1 MNDFTN
7 KYNTKLSPEQETQ
20 FLNWAAANN
29 RLNDLADYD
38 MRGAWAN
45 GIAADANAHFPDTY
59 KKPNHPTFSNE
70 SIYHGIDG
78 YEGGSWSKKADFDA
92 FTPGRTNL
100 EMRSPQELE
109 QYLKQSDPN
118 VILET
123 AKSGAPMDEAML
135 NALLKTYGAPNT
147 VANANRVR
155 EFGAANPE
163 ILEKRAMGMRGS
175 GVDDNSDILGPMLDK
190 LVQASSTDE
199 QLNAATDRGTWP
211 GAPGTQPTTP
221 AVAAATKPNAPRR
234 ENKTYPNPQEASGK
248 PLQTGGIP
256 GDANAP
262 TGSNVPSG
270 SGEAGWLEKLWPL
283 VLGIAAAR
291 KPLADQGNLPAKIDP
306 ATGKPIPEATYVGPM
321 DHNDPR
327 FGGYLPKDGQPGVAP
342 GPQPQVEGSTYRD
355 PRLPPQAQGKL
366 EDNISDLSRVKTNQP
381 APTKV
386 TGDPGLTEEAR
397 RAQLQ
402 AEIDAEN
409 AANQRLQDQIM
420 QREADKIRTQKL
432 GAAAKAATGRR

>member
-1 MNDFTN
+1 VNDFTN

-29 RLNDLADYD
+29 RLNDVADYD

-70 SIYHGIDG
+70 SIYHGVDG
-78 YEGGSWSKKADFDA
+78 YEGGQWSKKADFDA

-123 AKSGAPMDEAML
+123 AKAGAPMDETML

-175 GVDDNSDILGPMLDK
+175 GLDDNSDILGAQLDK
-190 LVQASSTDE
+190 LMKASDPA
-199 QLNAATDRGTWP
+199 LDAATDRGTWP

-234 ENKTYPNPQEASGK
+234 ENKTYPNPQEASG
-248 PLQTGGIP
+248 TGQKITGEP
-256 GDANAP
+256 APVGGD
-262 TGSNVPSG
+262 TQQG
-270 SGEAGWLEKLWPL
+270 GWLDKLWPL
-283 VLGIAAAR
+283 LLGVAAAR
-291 KPLADQGNLPAKIDP
+291 QPLEQTAIDKRPALPAPDGGG
-306 ATGKPIPEATYVGPM
+306 TKPIPEATYVGPI
-321 DHNDPR
+321 DPR
-327 FGGYLPKDGQPGVAP
+327 TGKPYV
-342 GPQPQVEGSTYRD
+342 D
-355 PRLPPQAQGKL
+355 PRAPKVGYTDPRMDPRGAAATAGATAPTPRLA
-366 EDNISDLSRVKTNQP
+366 DNISDLSRVPTNEP
-381 APTKV
+381 APTTV
-386 TGDPGLTEEAR
+386 TGDPALTEQAR
-397 RAQLQ
+397 KAQIQ
-402 AEIDAEN
+402 AEVDAEN
-409 AANQRLQDQIM
+409 AAAQRLQDQIM
-420 QREADKIRTQKL
+420 QREADKMRTQKL
-432 GAAAKAATGRR
+432 GEAAKRTLTGRR